1 MFEKEIDFLKTLQN
15 QFVNDTNNNLYEDL
29 DNIIFDLENFNVID
43 YLQCLKDSDIIEII
57 LTLLERLENNER
69 EKAKKAIKND
79 NGFYNSELKKSEN
92 NIDIFKKIYDLLCY
106 KTY

>member
-29 DNIIFDLENFNVID
+29 DNMIFNLENFDVFD
-43 YLQCLKDSDIIEII
+43 YFKTLNDSDIIEII
-57 LTLLERLENNER
+57 LSLLERLENNER

-106 KTY
+106 ETY